1 MLPGEEGLWL
11 VIIYVGII
19 FAAVMFGV
27 IGLGV
32 LSCFFGIKY
41 KKKSKDS
48 LDSKTIKKYKFWSY
62 FWFCIFGLD
71 VLLVFGFICREVI
84 LNLIGRI

>member
-1 MLPGEEGLWL
+1 MLPGEEGLWV

-19 FAAVMFGV
+19 FVAIMFGV

-32 LSCFFGIKY
+32 LSCFLGIKY

-71 VLLVFGFICREVI
+71 VLVVFGFICREVI
-84 LNLIGRI
+84 WNLTGRI